1 VATVA
6 LTRATLLELVRPVL
20 AGLTGVVLAVLAG
33 HVFDDAMWAF
43 LATPVVVTATV
54 LVAHRWGSIAESV
67 AAAVA
72 VMVSVSGA
80 TFATGGGVNDVVP
93 GIARGPKRLLSTE
106 WPSPTEPTM
115 VATLALLVAV
125 CTALSVSAALRPRW
139 RLLPL
144 APFAVGAI
152 ALIGLSAPA
161 RPSNWLLVLAAVLI
175 VAIAGWTGASGA
187 RRGRTWTP
195 ERTVAATVVA
205 VALVGLGAATALA
218 WSERADPR
226 DTTEPETS
234 EALLDPV
241 EAMVAMRLADPVREL
256 LTISDRSLLSR
267 PTMPSRWR
275 LAAFDEYDGQRWTPQ
290 IDLRPIGGRLGQ
302 ASTGS
307 ESDVLDYLVR
317 YHTDLVDLVPL
328 PGDAL
333 AIDRDVE
340 TDLDRIV
347 VRLADGVSADT
358 AIEVSALTAPTVT
371 DAGTSTV
378 VTRRADELSS
388 GFVDVARTMA
398 GDGPDVDRLGALAQ
412 AMRFDWALDAGA
424 PGAGQ
429 QIALIDRFVNVTQ
442 RGTREQFVTAFAL
455 MARALGFES
464 RLAAG
469 FVVEPAD
476 LGSTFTI
483 RTDQAAVWPEVQLSD
498 GRWLAFDPVPLQ
510 EATEDQPEPEPQAQ
524 TPAAAQPPAPPPAES
539 TDNPDD
545 TTVDEQDTR
554 DGWGSVATWVG
565 RTVTVSAI
573 VLTPIILLVAAVL
586 LAKRYRRR
594 SRLRADDPVLRVRGA
609 WANVTDSLV
618 DAGLAIAPSW
628 TDDRIADSAGAVAV
642 GVPHETHRLA
652 AMSSTV
658 TFGSRSP
665 DEARRLADD
674 ATSTAAAVEAA
685 IRRSRTRW
693 QRLRWRLSLR
703 SFRPSTRSPVTP

>member
-1 VATVA
+1 VAAVA
-6 LTRATLLELVRPVL
+6 LSRGSLLDLVRPAL

-33 HVFDDAMWAF
+33 HVFDDVMWAF
-43 LATPVVVTATV
+43 LMTPVIVTSAVV
-54 LVAHRWGSIAESV
+54 VAHRWGAVIET
-67 AAAVA
+67 AAAVVA
-72 VMVSVSGA
+72 IVVSVLGA
-80 TFATGGGVNDVVP
+80 TLAADGSFTDVVP

-115 VATLALLVAV
+115 VATLALLVAT
-125 CTALSVSAALRPRW
+125 CTALSVSTSLRPRW

-144 APFAVGAI
+144 APFTVGAVV
-152 ALIGLSAPA
+152 LIGLSAPT
-161 RPSNWLLVLAAVLI
+161 RPSTWLLVAAGALI
-175 VAIAGWTGASGA
+175 VAIAGWTGANA
-187 RRGRTWTP
+187 VQRTRTWTP
-195 ERTVAATVVA
+195 ERTVTATVVA

-218 WSERADPR
+218 WTDRANPR

-234 EALLDPV
+234 ATLLDPV
-241 EAMVAMRLADPVREL
+241 EAMVAMRRAEPVLEL
-256 LTISDRSLLSR
+256 MTISDRSLLSR

-275 LAAFDEYDGQRWTPQ
+275 LAAFDEYDGQRWTPHLG
-290 IDLRPIGGRLGQ
+290 LRPIGGRLGE
-302 ASTGS
+302 APPGT

-340 TDLDRIV
+340 TDLDRIA
-347 VRLADGVSADT
+347 VRLTDDVGADT

-371 DAGTSTV
+371 DAADDTV
-378 VTRRADELSS
+378 LGRPADDLSS

-398 GDGPDVDRLGALAQ
+398 GEGSDVDRLGALAQ
-412 AMRFDWALDAGA
+412 AMRFDWALDTGA

-429 QIALIDRFVNVTQ
+429 QIALIDRFVNVTE
-442 RGTREQFVTAFAL
+442 RGTREQFVTAYAL
-455 MARALGFES
+455 MARALGYES
-464 RLAAG
+464 RIAAG
-469 FVVEPAD
+469 FVVEAD
-476 LGSTFTI
+476 ELGSTFDL
-483 RTDQAAVWPEVQLSD
+483 RTDQAAVWPEVQLAD
-498 GRWLAFDPVPLQ
+498 GRWLAFDPVPPR
-510 EATEDQPEPEPQAQ
+510 EATDEVERPEPQAQ

-539 TDNPDD
+539 TDNPED
-545 TTVDEQDTR
+545 TTVEEQDAGDR
-554 DGWGSVATWVG
+554 WGSVATWVR

-573 VLTPIILLVAAVL
+573 VLTPIILLVGGLL

-594 SRLRADDPVLRVRGA
+594 SRLRTDDPVLRVRGA

-658 TFGSRSP
+658 TFGTRSS

-674 ATSTAAAVEAA
+674 AATTAAAVEAA

-693 QRLRWRLSLR
+693 QRARWRLSLR